1 MYDLYI
7 FLKLSSDDLSVGKIA
22 IQSHTYPFPGSLYS
36 ANNGVDRNTD
46 TCTRTRAIGYGPQL
60 KLCFGLWILKEY
72 TTYTVYI
79 LKMVTVAVCTRTTP
93 KTLQKINYYM
103 KYVGKDIVFEF
114 DI

>member
-46 TCTRTRAIGYGPQL
+46 TCTRTRAIGYGPQFHVVFWVVDL
-60 KLCFGLWILKEY
+60 ERVHNIYSIHFKNGDGGGMY
-72 TTYTVYI
+72 TYN
-79 LKMVTVAVCTRTTP
+79 P
-93 KTLQKINYYM
+93 KNPPENYSS
-103 KYVGKDIVFEF
+103 
-114 DI
+114 